1 MVHCL
6 NDQGGKVMD
15 VSEEK
20 TGTLRAEAHGHAPIV
35 QTIAIEGNG
44 ARPSHKGNGYK
55 ETDKMYTLN
64 TTEVHGVAYSMG
76 HDERSAQFTPN
87 KTDPLTASDYKQPP
101 IVGQPKI
108 AGTLS
113 ATFYK
118 GAGNNSVDASL
129 IPDVKHKTVRR
140 LTPLE
145 CERLQGLPD
154 EECFVLLDLKN
165 EKVVFIRWL
174 EYQKSPAQY
183 AEDKCHKKQRF
194 VGIVEKSKLLENAL
208 FVERNIHSSNQK
220 TNKPVRFNV
229 PINLE
234 DNEQEKLNLWERLRN
249 VFNAEKISKSLL
261 QNQTTNF
268 VQSNVPMNIEKENIA
283 RNGEMVQQNKEKVKK
298 EGKFGI
304 SALEQFGNEIRALAK
319 DVAKPIQVMEQNSQ
333 FTILDL
339 TEIVQIQG
347 MLPKILSFFAQNV
360 ITMFTLKQEQIV
372 AISLGIKGYTDIEFN
387 GKPAP
392 DSKRYKAIGNGMA
405 VPCSDFIMRRIAE
418 VNNE

>member
-44 ARPSHKGNGYK
+44 SRPSHKGNGYK

-101 IVGQPKI
+101 IVGEPKI

-118 GAGNNSVDASL
+118 GAGNNSVDACL
-129 IPDVKHKTVRR
+129 WPDSKANTVRR

-154 EECFVLLDLKN
+154 S
-165 EKVVFIRWL
+165 W
-174 EYQKSPAQY
+174 
-183 AEDKCHKKQRF
+183 
-194 VGIVEKSKLLENAL
+194 
-208 FVERNIHSSNQK
+208 
-220 TNKPVRFNV
+220 T
-229 PINLE
+229 
-234 DNEQEKLNLWERLRN
+234 
-249 VFNAEKISKSLL
+249 
-261 QNQTTNF
+261 
-268 VQSNVPMNIEKENIA
+268 
-283 RNGEMVQQNKEKVKK
+283 
-298 EGKFGI
+298 
-304 SALEQFGNEIRALAK
+304 
-319 DVAKPIQVMEQNSQ
+319 DV
-333 FTILDL
+333 
-339 TEIVQIQG
+339 
-347 MLPKILSFFAQNV
+347 
-360 ITMFTLKQEQIV
+360 
-372 AISLGIKGYTDIEFN
+372 EFN

-405 VPCSDFIMRRIAE
+405 VPCSNFIMKRISE
-418 VNNE
+418 VANEQKF

>member
-1 MVHCL
+1 
-6 NDQGGKVMD
+6 MD
-15 VSEEK
+15 
-20 TGTLRAEAHGHAPIV
+20 
-35 QTIAIEGNG
+35 
-44 ARPSHKGNGYK
+44 
-55 ETDKMYTLN
+55 D
-64 TTEVHGVAYSMG
+64 
-76 HDERSAQFTPN
+76 
-87 KTDPLTASDYKQPP
+87 
-101 IVGQPKI
+101 
-108 AGTLS
+108 
-113 ATFYK
+113 YK
-118 GAGNNSVDASL
+118 GANNQYVDQDKCIVNS
-129 IPDVKHKTVRR
+129 KTVRR

-145 CERLQGLPD
+145 CERLMGLPD
-154 EECFVLLDLKN
+154 EEDFVLLNLTN
-165 EKVVFIRWL
+165 EKVVFVKWL
-174 EYQKSPAQY
+174 DLQKIPAQY

-220 TNKPVRFNV
+220 TNKPVRLNV

-268 VQSNVPMNIEKENIA
+268 VQSNVPMNIEKENIV

-372 AISLGIKGYTDIEFN
+372 AISLGIKGYTDVEFK

-405 VPCSDFIMRRIAE
+405 VPCSDFIMKRISE
-418 VNNE
+418 VAND